1 MSFKLGLRIVGLF
14 GIFLI
19 VLLSVI
25 PADVQVRT
33 GLSKGLEH
41 MAAYLLLGFVLAAAY
56 GGRRSSAPIIVALL
70 IAVSG
75 ALEIVQQWIP
85 GRTVSLADW
94 GAGAFGTLVGVL
106 LHASL
111 RELRQGRQDRLQQAH
126 WNQTPRH

>member
-1 MSFKLGLRIVGLF
+1 MSFKLVLRIAGLF
-14 GIFLI
+14 GIFMI

-41 MAAYLLLGFVLAAAY
+41 MSAYLLLGLVLAAAY

-85 GRTVSLADW
+85 GRTVSLVDW
-94 GAGAFGTLVGVL
+94 GAGVVGTLVGVL

-111 RELRQGRQDRLQQAH
+111 RELWQGRQDRLRQAL